1 MRQQVGGHTN
11 RQGDNANRKELPQG
25 TSPTPRTVDQCG
37 DKRTQREHC
46 KQNTRKSGNPKL
58 LGESNNSNVICTE
71 LCAHSHV
78 SQHEDDH
85 RGKKKQGSLTC
96 GCRGRRALSIRG
108 CVLRTLSFVTSCP
121 RAATSLPQW
130 NGFRRTLGQE
140 EHGADRQEN
149 NGDRDAGGWVQNR
162 SQNCCNDRPNDV
174 DEFVDSGLESKC
186 TIEL

>member
-1 MRQQVGGHTN
+1 MRQQVGSHTN
-11 RQGDNANRKELPQG
+11 CQGDNADGKKLPQG
-25 TSPTPRTVDQCG
+25 TSPTPRTVDQGG

-46 KQNTRKSGNPKL
+46 KENTRKSGNPKL
-58 LGESNNSNVICTE
+58 LGESNNSNVIRTE

-85 RGKKKQGSLTC
+85 RGKKKQGSFTC

-108 CVLRTLSFVTSCP
+108 CVLRTLSFVTSGLG
-121 RAATSLPQW
+121 AATSLPQW

-149 NGDRDAGGWVQNR
+149 NGDRDAGGR
-162 SQNCCNDRPNDV
+162 M
-174 DEFVDSGLESKC
+174 
-186 TIEL
+186 